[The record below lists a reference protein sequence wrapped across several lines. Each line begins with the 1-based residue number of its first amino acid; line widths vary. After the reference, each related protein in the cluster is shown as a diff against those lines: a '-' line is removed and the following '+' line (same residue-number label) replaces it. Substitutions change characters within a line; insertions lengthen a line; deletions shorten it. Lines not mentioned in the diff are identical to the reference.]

1 MSEIPRP
8 TTGAALMKK
17 KQRAIMQTLVGI
29 ITPYAWD
36 ENDQVAEVSLS
47 ATDDEEYIIQNKDRF
62 LDLVHQPIRAVGL
75 VQSGKKMHRTITIKR
90 FEQID
95 QTDVSA

>member
-1 MSEIPRP
+1 
-8 TTGAALMKK
+8 MKK
-17 KQRAIMQTLVGI
+17 KQRASMQTLVGI

-62 LDLVHQPIRAVGL
+62 LDLVHQPIRAVGT

-95 QTDVSA
+95 HTDVPA